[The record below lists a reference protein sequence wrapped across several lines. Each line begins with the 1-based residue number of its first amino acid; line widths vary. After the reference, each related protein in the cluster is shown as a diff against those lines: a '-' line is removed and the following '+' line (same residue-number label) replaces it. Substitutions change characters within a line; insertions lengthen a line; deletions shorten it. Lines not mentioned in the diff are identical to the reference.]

1 MLKIKNPSRISVP
14 KRCKFDVNN
23 NFIPTAESNA
33 QPAGFKPLIA
43 PFMFLFVRN
52 LSITLKTIVTMIY
65 DGKIIA
71 VVATKEP
78 KIPAVVKP
86 ANVATSPRL
95 VQGLWMKLQAYR
107 LIVLH
112 YTNEIC
118 LQYRTKMVKSHNLL
132 QKRTLQRGKTV
143 KIIEKEVL
151 AFFIPLI
158 IF

>member
-14 KRCKFDVNN
+14 KRCQFDVNN

-78 KIPAVVKP
+78 KSPAVVKP
-86 ANVATSPRL
+86 ANVATFTPTGPG
-95 VQGLWMKLQAYR
+95 VMD
-107 LIVLH
+107 
-112 YTNEIC
+112 EIASISVNC
-118 LQYRTKMVKSHNLL
+118 FALYQ
-132 QKRTLQRGKTV
+132 
-143 KIIEKEVL
+143 
-151 AFFIPLI
+151 
-158 IF
+158 